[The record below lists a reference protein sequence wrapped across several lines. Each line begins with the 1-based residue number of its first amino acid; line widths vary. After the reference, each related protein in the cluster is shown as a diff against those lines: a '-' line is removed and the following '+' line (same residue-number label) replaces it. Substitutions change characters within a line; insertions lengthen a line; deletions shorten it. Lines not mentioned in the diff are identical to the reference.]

1 MTALLSLLAMQIKL
15 SKVFA
20 VVITGLVVVFIGLI
34 ILILFVNLFG
44 AIMQKATKKE
54 KKKEEIEI
62 KAAPEISTDTDTET
76 VSSDSSDDED
86 ETVAAIAA
94 AVAYLSLRDGK
105 NYKIKS
111 IKKASGK
118 NSFGGSVWGSAGQR
132 ENTRP
137 FF

>member
-1 MTALLSLLAMQIKL
+1 MLTLFSLLAMQIKF

-44 AIMQKATKKE
+44 MIMQKTSKQD
-54 KKKEEIEI
+54 KKKEEIAI
-62 KAAPEISTDTDTET
+62 KAAPEISAATET

-94 AVAYLSLRDGK
+94 AVAYLSLKDGK

>member
-1 MTALLSLLAMQIKL
+1 MLTLFSLLAMQIKL

-20 VVITGLVVVFIGLI
+20 VVITGLIVVFIGLI

-44 AIMQKATKKE
+44 SIMQKTNKQE
-54 KKKEEIEI
+54 KKKEEIEL
-62 KAAPEISTDTDTET
+62 KTAPEISADTET

-94 AVAYLSLRDGK
+94 AVAYLSLKDGK

-118 NSFGGSVWGSAGQR
+118 NLSGGSVWGSAGQR

>member
-1 MTALLSLLAMQIKL
+1 MITLLSLLAMQIKL

-34 ILILFVNLFG
+34 ILILSVNLFG
-44 AIMQKATKKE
+44 AIMQKTNKKE
-54 KKKEEIEI
+54 KKKEEVVL
-62 KAAPEISTDTDTET
+62 KTAPEITTNTET
-76 VSSDSSDDED
+76 VSSDYSDDED

-94 AVAYLSLRDGK
+94 AVAYLSLKDGK

-118 NSFGGSVWGSAGQR
+118 NAFAGSVWGSAGQR

>member
-1 MTALLSLLAMQIKL
+1 MLTLFSLLAMQIKL

-44 AIMQKATKKE
+44 SIMKNAGKKE
-54 KKKEEIEI
+54 KKNEEIAT
-62 KAAPEISTDTDTET
+62 KAVPVISADTET

-86 ETVAAIAA
+86 ETAAVIAA
-94 AVAYLSLRDGK
+94 AVAYLSLKDGK

-111 IKKASGK
+111 VKKASGR
-118 NSFGGSVWGSAGQR
+118 NTFGGSVWGSAGQR

>member
-1 MTALLSLLAMQIKL
+1 MLTLFSLLAMQIKL

-44 AIMQKATKKE
+44 MIMQKTSKQD
-54 KKKEEIEI
+54 KKKEEIAI
-62 KAAPEISTDTDTET
+62 KAAPEISAATET
-76 VSSDSSDDED
+76 VSSVSSDDED

-94 AVAYLSLRDGK
+94 AVAYLSLKDGK